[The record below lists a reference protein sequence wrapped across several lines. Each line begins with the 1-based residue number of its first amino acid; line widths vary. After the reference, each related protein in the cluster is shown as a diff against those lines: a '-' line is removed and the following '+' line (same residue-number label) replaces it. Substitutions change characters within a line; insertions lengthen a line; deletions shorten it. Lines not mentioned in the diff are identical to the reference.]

1 MEAQHAQADEG
12 TRKDQE
18 AVESYLALL
27 DHRQK
32 LQHIALAATGAG
44 TLLLMLLAGLCLPG
58 ALWAWV
64 LPLLA
69 GGVLLSGELLYGRR
83 IQEERAKSR
92 KIQRRLKKK
101 MEKQGWD
108 RAGMEENLKEKET
121 SLGNLE
127 AELREYESMSPDI
140 SAPQMEISA
149 LNLAMGTMETL
160 TRQFRERVGDGLR
173 ERVSQILCEIT
184 DGRYREVLI
193 DSDFQIRVNTED
205 RIVPAESLSR
215 GTLEQIYFALRMAAG
230 KLLCGEECFPV
241 ILDDVFGMY
250 DEERLCAVLRYLA
263 KEPRQVII
271 STCGKREA
279 QLLKREGIPFHLIS
293 MEELQ

>member
-1 MEAQHAQADEG
+1 
-12 TRKDQE
+12 
-18 AVESYLALL
+18 
-27 DHRQK
+27 
-32 LQHIALAATGAG
+32 
-44 TLLLMLLAGLCLPG
+44 
-58 ALWAWV
+58 
-64 LPLLA
+64 
-69 GGVLLSGELLYGRR
+69 
-83 IQEERAKSR
+83 
-92 KIQRRLKKK
+92 
-101 MEKQGWD
+101 
-108 RAGMEENLKEKET
+108 
-121 SLGNLE
+121 
-127 AELREYESMSPDI
+127 
-140 SAPQMEISA
+140 MEISA

-230 KLLCGEECFPV
+230 ELLCGEECFPV